1 MSRTVRGNH
10 RYYQARGYSKVKA
23 AVSSKKIRISSETSL
38 GGGSMKYMINL
49 EGNEGLEN

>member
-1 MSRTVRGNH
+1 MRGNH
-10 RYYQARGYSKVKA
+10 RYYQASRYSNVKA
-23 AVSSKKIRISSETSL
+23 AESSKKIHISSETR